1 MDSKKIEK
9 FWWMLGLT
17 NMMHKACI
25 GKSGGIAL
33 FWRNGVDV
41 IIHTMSKYFID
52 VMITS
57 DEASWQLSRLYG
69 EPNLDK
75 KDITWRALHVLN
87 SRPVPWL
94 CMGDFNEV
102 LFQYEKQG
110 GAARLQRC
118 MGMFK
123 EALEDCGMEDLGYSG
138 DMFTWC
144 NHHHNVEG
152 YIRER
157 LDRAVANWEWMEMFS
172 GYEVTNGEQ
181 RHSDHRPIIFS
192 LEGRKKHTNK
202 SAEATFF
209 QVQSAMATRGR
220 VC

>member
-1 MDSKKIEK
+1 MDSRKIEK

-17 NMMHKACI
+17 NMVHKACI
-25 GKSGGIAL
+25 GKSGGGGIAL

-41 IIHTMSKYFID
+41 IIHTMSKYFIN

-110 GAARLQRC
+110 GRLSSNVAWACLKKRLKIVAWRIWVTQGIC
-118 MGMFK
+118 S
-123 EALEDCGMEDLGYSG
+123 LG
-138 DMFTWC
+138 
-144 NHHHNVEG
+144 V
-152 YIRER
+152 
-157 LDRAVANWEWMEMFS
+157 
-172 GYEVTNGEQ
+172 
-181 RHSDHRPIIFS
+181 IIITMW
-192 LEGRKKHTNK
+192 K
-202 SAEATFF
+202 ATF
-209 QVQSAMATRGR
+209 GKDLIEL
-220 VC
+220 